1 MGKLDM
7 TIAEKKASQKDWE
20 RLFLEVYHAC
30 LEEFSGSPTFN
41 PEASERLNARFD
53 LQRVA
58 TSDLLEIIEKLCVMK
73 EGWFYADRLLQIIEE
88 REDAKWLK
96 NKKNREALLQVMSET
111 LPESQHL
118 PLEDI
123 ENTVC
128 VSEYEP
134 PIRPDLERDFDIALE
149 SLTEKERAV
158 IELCVYGKMNQ
169 SEVAR
174 KWGVSRQAV
183 NKIYNNATEKL
194 KKRLYKYAYN
204 RTG

>member
-1 MGKLDM
+1 M
-7 TIAEKKASQKDWE
+7 
-20 RLFLEVYHAC
+20 
-30 LEEFSGSPTFN
+30 
-41 PEASERLNARFD
+41 
-53 LQRVA
+53 
-58 TSDLLEIIEKLCVMK
+58 
-73 EGWFYADRLLQIIEE
+73 
-88 REDAKWLK
+88 
-96 NKKNREALLQVMSET
+96 LQVMSDT

-128 VSEYEP
+128 VSEHEP

-204 RTG
+204 CTG